1 MPGRITIART
11 PAAAVSRIR
20 CSWAGRQAT
29 ISIGLTGAVS
39 STGDGAGASTPM
51 PEVET
56 RKRSA
61 FAGSATSV
69 STTVASNGR
78 WRGPYS
84 AAACTTPSAAAAAS
98 RHEAGC
104 ARSPS
109 TGVAPRACTRAAPS
123 LLRTDASTWCP
134 PRTSASSTA
143 APTYPVPPV
152 RNTRMIQP
160 RAAARQRRVFHHNSG
175 HMMRRTLL
183 DFFADVTGGSAA
195 HAEFLAYDDGYR
207 AWTWTY
213 GETAAA
219 ARAFAQRLRG
229 HGIASGQAIAI
240 WSENRPEWIA
250 AMWGALLEGVV
261 IVPIDY
267 RTSADFLLKVA
278 GIVDAKAIVAGD
290 GVDST
295 PVGAARPVWKLA
307 EIFRQDARL
316 KAEARAAP
324 DIRPETTAE

>member
-1 MPGRITIART
+1 M
-11 PAAAVSRIR
+11 
-20 CSWAGRQAT
+20 
-29 ISIGLTGAVS
+29 
-39 STGDGAGASTPM
+39 
-51 PEVET
+51 
-56 RKRSA
+56 
-61 FAGSATSV
+61 SV
-69 STTVASNGR
+69 STTVASNCR

-84 AAACTTPSAAAAAS
+84 AAACTIPSAAAAAS

-104 ARSPS
+104 VRSAS
-109 TGVAPRACTRAAPS
+109 TGVGPRACTRAAPS

-240 WSENRPEWIA
+240 CSENRPEWIA

-278 GIVDAKAIVAGD
+278 GIVDAKAVVVGD
-290 GVDST
+290 AVETSELGD
-295 PVGAARPVWKLA
+295 ARPMWRLA
-307 EIFRQDARL
+307 EIFRL
-316 KAEARAAP
+316 KPEATSDPEGSSGFPPQAEGT
-324 DIRPETTAE
+324 TTAEIIFTSGATAEPKGVVLTHKNILANIVPIEREMAKYKK